1 MNPYITDILSQ
12 PNALRKAVYGFKSIP
27 LNAISARIENG
38 EIDRIVIT
46 GMGASYNA
54 AYPAYIQLS
63 ELPIPILHIN
73 AAELVHYVSG
83 LIGSRTL
90 LWINSQ
96 SGRSAELL
104 HLLERIK
111 PAPPACLLA
120 CVNDESSPLAS
131 ASDICLP
138 IHAGPE
144 TAVSTKTYVNTLA
157 VNLLAAHYLAG
168 KDIESLKKGMLITA
182 DAIENYL
189 NNWQTHVEELETLLG
204 EFENLIVLGRGP
216 SMGAVWSGALT
227 NKEAAKFSLEGM
239 NAAEFRHGPLEL
251 AMPGFCAMIFAGIET
266 TRSLN
271 HKLAT
276 DIVEHGGR
284 TIWLDST
291 LDSKLPTF
299 RIPDSIDLLSPLVEI
314 LPMQVLTLALAKRNN
329 VTAGQFRIIG
339 KVTIVE

>member
-12 PNALRKAVYGFKSIP
+12 PDALRKAINEFASTP
-27 LNAISARIENG
+27 LSAISTRIENG
-38 EIDRIVIT
+38 EIDRIVMT

-63 ELPIPILHIN
+63 GLPIPILHIN
-73 AAELVHYVSG
+73 AAELVHYLGG
-83 LIGSRTL
+83 LIGPRTL

-111 PAPPACLLA
+111 SAPPACLLT

-138 IHAGPE
+138 IHAGTE

-157 VNLLAAHYLAG
+157 VNLLAAYHLAG
-168 KDIESLKKGMLITA
+168 KDIESLKKEMLIVA

-189 NNWQTHVEELETLLG
+189 NDWQIHVNELNTLLG

-216 SMGAVWSGALT
+216 SMSAVWSGALT

-251 AMPGFCAMIFAGIET
+251 AMPGFCAMIFAGST
-266 TRSLN
+266 TMTSLN
-271 HKLAT
+271 NKLAM
-276 DIVEHGGR
+276 DIVEHDGR
-284 TIWLDST
+284 AIWLGA
-291 LDSKLPTF
+291 
-299 RIPDSIDLLSPLVEI
+299 IPDTQSYQRFASPL
-314 LPMQVLTLALAKRNN
+314 A
-329 VTAGQFRIIG
+329 
-339 KVTIVE
+339 TI